1 MPMPMPMSRVDGSL
15 GKTSGT
21 TGTGSSNTGSS
32 NTGSSNTGSS
42 NTGSSS
48 SSSSTGAAGT
58 RSERRILGANGLPR
72 RRNGKQQV
80 RDCLVLFCYRSDR
93 RMIIVGDVH
102 WLT

>member
-32 NTGSSNTGSS
+32 NTG
-42 NTGSSS
+42 SS

>member
-32 NTGSSNTGSS
+32 NTGSSNTGS
-42 NTGSSS
+42 SSS

>member
-21 TGTGSSNTGSS
+21 TGTGSSNTG
-32 NTGSSNTGSS
+32 
-42 NTGSSS
+42 SS

>member
-32 NTGSSNTGSS
+32 NTGSSNT
-42 NTGSSS
+42 
-48 SSSSTGAAGT
+48 SSSTGAAGT

>member
-21 TGTGSSNTGSS
+21 TG
-32 NTGSSNTGSS
+32 TGSSNTGSS